1 MNLSRGHHRA
11 ALAAAMI
18 LLSVSPPAPAE
29 GLTLADAFERA
40 LSSNLSL
47 ERARRELPAA
57 DAERKAIF
65 AALLPKVAAAG
76 NLGLNSTEVSFGEPP
91 DDRTV
96 LPKQDW
102 DYRVV
107 AVQPLFAG
115 LREKRAYDQSKLAVE
130 GARETGRGAEEDVLL
145 RVATAFAAAA
155 GSEALV
161 DVETRNVALVAQRK
175 KQAKDLFEA
184 GETTRVDLLRAEAD
198 GKAAEER
205 LISARQGLEEALG
218 RLRVALALDGPV
230 DVDAGS
236 ALLPPLGPESD
247 LVASALARPDVR
259 QAELAFSSAGIEVKK
274 QRGAYLPVLFAEA
287 GYVKQKRAFPVDE
300 YGYGALRFSV
310 DLFRGGETAA
320 RVAAARERE
329 TQARLAVEELRREVK
344 EEVQVA
350 LLAVEAARARTKLAD
365 ERLSAAQADYD
376 QTFEQYRSQLLTTLD
391 VQSAET
397 SLAEARRGR
406 IAARLGLFLAEVRTF
421 HAAGVL
427 APATRKE
434 TAR

>member
-1 MNLSRGHHRA
+1 MNLSRGRHQV
-11 ALAAAMI
+11 ALAAALFLVPM
-18 LLSVSPPAPAE
+18 SPPARAE

-57 DAERKAIF
+57 DAQRKAIYS
-65 AALLPKVAAAG
+65 ALLPKVSAAG
-76 NLGLNSTEVSFGEPP
+76 NLGLNSTEVSFGDPP

-115 LREKRAYDQSKLAVE
+115 LRDKRAYDQSKLAVE

-161 DVETRNVALVAQRK
+161 DVETRNLALVAQRK

-205 LISARQGLEEALG
+205 LVSARQGLEEALG
-218 RLRVALALDGPV
+218 RLRVALALDGPLDV
-230 DVDAGS
+230 DVGS

-259 QAELAFSSAGIEVKK
+259 QAELAFASAGIEVKK

-344 EEVQVA
+344 EEVEVA

-365 ERLSAAQADYD
+365 ERLAAAQADYD

>member
-57 DAERKAIF
+57 DAERKAMF
-65 AALLPKVAAAG
+65 SALLPKVAAAG

-365 ERLSAAQADYD
+365 ERLTAAQADYD

-391 VQSAET
+391 VQAAET

>member
-1 MNLSRGHHRA
+1 MRTPLG
-11 ALAAAMI
+11 ALAAA
-18 LLSVSPPAPAE
+18 LLLLPSTPPARAE
-29 GLTLADAFERA
+29 GLTLADAFARA
-40 LSSNLSL
+40 ISSNLSL
-47 ERARRELPAA
+47 EKARRELPAA
-57 DAERKAIF
+57 DAQRKAVF
-65 AALLPKVAAAG
+65 AALLPNVAAFA

-91 DDRTV
+91 DDRTI
-96 LPKQDW
+96 LPKRDW

-107 AVQPLFAG
+107 ATQPLFAG

-130 GARETGRGAEEDVLL
+130 GARETGRRAEEDVLL
-145 RVATAFAAAA
+145 AVASAFAAAA

-161 DVETRNVALVAQRK
+161 EVETRNVELVTRRSR
-175 KQAKDLFEA
+175 QAKDLFEA

-205 LISARQGLEEALG
+205 LVSARQYLEEALG
-218 RLRVALALDGPV
+218 RLRVALALDGPI

-236 ALLPPLGPESD
+236 ALLPPLAPED
-247 LVASALARPDVR
+247 ELVALALARPDVK
-259 QAELAFSSAGIEVKK
+259 QAELALSTASLEVKK
-274 QRGAYLPVLFAEA
+274 QWGAYLPVLFAEA

-310 DLFRGGETAA
+310 PLFRGGETSA

-329 TQARLAVEELRREVK
+329 TQARLALEELRREVK
-344 EEVQVA
+344 EEVHVA
-350 LLAVEAARARTKLAD
+350 LLAVEAARSRVKLAD
-365 ERLSAAQADYD
+365 ERLTAAQADYD
-376 QTFEQYRSQLLTTLD
+376 QTFEQYRNQLLTTLD

-406 IAARLGLFLAEVRTF
+406 IGARLGLFLAEVRTL
-421 HAAGVL
+421 HAAGDL

>member
-1 MNLSRGHHRA
+1 MNLSRGRHLA
-11 ALAAAMI
+11 ALAAALF
-18 LLSVSPPAPAE
+18 LLSVSPPARAG

-57 DAERKAIF
+57 DAERRAMF
-65 AALLPKVAAAG
+65 SALLPKVAAAG

-175 KQAKDLFEA
+175 KQAKDLFDA

-236 ALLPPLGPESD
+236 ALLPPLGTESD

-259 QAELAFSSAGIEVKK
+259 RAELAFSSAGIEVKK

-365 ERLSAAQADYD
+365 ERLTAAQADYD

>member
-57 DAERKAIF
+57 DAERKAMF
-65 AALLPKVAAAG
+65 SALLPKVAAAG

>member
-1 MNLSRGHHRA
+1 LNLSRGRRPL
-11 ALAAAMI
+11 ALAA
-18 LLSVSPPAPAE
+18 LLFFPFSPPARAE

-40 LSSNLSL
+40 MSSNLSL

-57 DAERKAIF
+57 DAQRKAMF
-65 AALLPKVAAAG
+65 AALLPNVTAFG

-91 DDRTV
+91 DDRTI

-107 AVQPLFAG
+107 ATQPLFAG
-115 LREKRAYDQSKLAVE
+115 LREKRAYDQSKLAVA

-145 RVATAFAAAA
+145 SVATAFAAAA

-161 DVETRNVALVAQRK
+161 EVETKNLELVTRRSR
-175 KQAKDLFEA
+175 QAKDLFEA

-205 LISARQGLEEALG
+205 LVSARQYLAEALG
-218 RLRVALALDGPV
+218 RLRVALALDGPI

-236 ALLPPLGPESD
+236 AILPPLAPEGD
-247 LVASALARPDVR
+247 LVDAALARPDVKR
-259 QAELAFSSAGIEVKK
+259 AELTLAASSLEVKK
-274 QRGAYLPVLFAEA
+274 QWGAYLPVLFAEA

-310 DLFRGGETAA
+310 PLFRGGETTA
-320 RVAAARERE
+320 RVAGARERE
-329 TQARLAVEELRREVK
+329 TQARLALEELQRQVTEDVR
-344 EEVQVA
+344 VA
-350 LLAVEAARARTKLAD
+350 LLAVEAAQAKTKLAD
-365 ERLSAAQADYD
+365 ERLVAAQADYD

-406 IAARLGLFLAEVRTF
+406 IAARLGLFLAEVRAF

>member
-1 MNLSRGHHRA
+1 MRMPLG
-11 ALAAAMI
+11 ALAAA
-18 LLSVSPPAPAE
+18 LLLFPATSPARAE
-29 GLTLADAFERA
+29 GLTLAGAFDRA

-57 DAERKAIF
+57 DAQRKAMF
-65 AALLPKVAAAG
+65 AALLPNVAAFG

-91 DDRTV
+91 DDRTI

-107 AVQPLFAG
+107 ATQPLFAG
-115 LREKRAYDQSKLAVE
+115 LREKRAYDQSKLAVA

-145 RVATAFAAAA
+145 AVASAFAAAA

-161 DVETRNVALVAQRK
+161 EVETRNVELVARRSR
-175 KQAKDLFEA
+175 QAKDLFEA

-205 LISARQGLEEALG
+205 LVSARQYLEEALG
-218 RLRVALALDGPV
+218 RLRVALVLDGPI
-230 DVDAGS
+230 DVDAES
-236 ALLPPLGPESD
+236 ALLPPLAPESD
-247 LVASALARPDVR
+247 LIAAALARPDVK
-259 QAELAFSSAGIEVKK
+259 QAELALSTASLEVKK
-274 QRGAYLPVLFAEA
+274 QWGAYLPVLFAEA

-300 YGYGALRFSV
+300 YGYGALRFAV
-310 DLFRGGETAA
+310 PVFRGGETTA

-329 TQARLAVEELRREVK
+329 TQARLAVEELRRAVT
-344 EEVQVA
+344 EEVRVA
-350 LLAVEAARARTKLAD
+350 LMAIEAARAKTKLAD
-365 ERLSAAQADYD
+365 ERLVAAQAEYD

-421 HAAGVL
+421 HAAGIL
-427 APATRKE
+427 APSTRKE
-434 TAR
+434 TTR

>member
-11 ALAAAMI
+11 ALAAALI
-18 LLSVSPPAPAE
+18 LLSASPSARAE

-57 DAERKAIF
+57 DAERRAMF
-65 AALLPKVAAAG
+65 SALLPKVAAAG

-96 LPKQDW
+96 LPKKDW

-107 AVQPLFAG
+107 AIQPLFAG

-130 GARETGRGAEEDVLL
+130 RARETGRGAEEDVLL

-175 KQAKDLFEA
+175 KQAKDLFDA

-218 RLRVALALDGPV
+218 RLRVALALDGPL

-320 RVAAARERE
+320 RVAVARERE

-350 LLAVEAARARTKLAD
+350 LLAVEASRARTKLAD
-365 ERLSAAQADYD
+365 ERLTAAQADYD

-391 VQSAET
+391 VQAAET

>member
-1 MNLSRGHHRA
+1 MRTPLG
-11 ALAAAMI
+11 ALAAA
-18 LLSVSPPAPAE
+18 LLLLPAAPPARAE
-29 GLTLADAFERA
+29 GLTLAGAFERA

-57 DAERKAIF
+57 DAQRKAMF
-65 AALLPKVAAAG
+65 AALLPNIAALG

-91 DDRTV
+91 NESLV

-102 DYRVV
+102 DFRVV
-107 AVQPLFAG
+107 ATQPLFAG
-115 LREKRAYDQSKLAVE
+115 LREKRAYDQSKLAVQ

-145 RVATAFAAAA
+145 AVASAFAAAA

-161 DVETRNVALVAQRK
+161 EVETKNVELVARRSR
-175 KQAKDLFEA
+175 QAKDLFEA

-205 LISARQGLEEALG
+205 LVSARQYLEEALG
-218 RLRVALALDGPV
+218 RLRVALVLDGPI
-230 DVDAGS
+230 DVDAES
-236 ALLPPLGPESD
+236 ALLPPLEPESG
-247 LVASALARPDVR
+247 LIAAALARPDVK
-259 QAELAFSSAGIEVKK
+259 QAELALSTATLEVKK
-274 QRGAYLPVLFAEA
+274 QWGAYLPVLFAEA

-300 YGYGALRFSV
+300 YGYGALRFAV
-310 DLFRGGETAA
+310 PVFRGGETTA

-329 TQARLAVEELRREVK
+329 TQARLTVEELRRAVT
-344 EEVQVA
+344 EEVRVA
-350 LLAVEAARARTKLAD
+350 LMAIEAARAKTKLAD
-365 ERLSAAQADYD
+365 ERLGAAQADYD
-376 QTFEQYRSQLLTTLD
+376 QTFDQYRNQLLTTLD

-421 HAAGVL
+421 HAAGIL
-427 APATRKE
+427 APSTRKE
-434 TAR
+434 IAR